1 MSLIQALARPF
12 NDVAAF
18 GFRCAKRIVE
28 LGVVERAIVLAAQ
41 MFSAAIPLLLIA
53 GALAPGGHDIA
64 DTLIDRFHLTGP
76 GAASLRQLFLTPG
89 GTRDALTWVSIVV
102 VLYSAVNFTRT
113 LQRSYE
119 RAWSLTSAGLRAS
132 WRGLVWLLSLVGY
145 IWLTSWMN
153 IALSGVVRATVGGV
167 SALILSF
174 AFWLWTP
181 RVLLG
186 PRIPWRRL
194 VPAAVLTAIVMAA
207 VSIAT
212 PIVMPR
218 ILTHD
223 AQRYGVIGAAFSLLT
238 WLIVVASAVM
248 LATAIAVQIEA
259 EPWGRRI
266 WGSSAPDEPD
276 PSSP

>member
-12 NDVAAF
+12 NELSAF
-18 GFRCAKRIVE
+18 GFRCVKRIVE
-28 LGVVERAIVLAAQ
+28 LGVIERAIVLAAQ
-41 MFSAAIPLLLIA
+41 MFSAAIPVLLVA

-64 DTLIDRFHLTGP
+64 DTLIARFHLTGP
-76 GAASLRQLFLTPG
+76 GAQSLRQLFLTPG

-102 VLYSAVNFTRT
+102 VLYSALNFTRT

-119 RAWSLTSAGLRAS
+119 RAWSLTAGGLRAS

-153 IALSGVVRATVGGV
+153 IALSGVVRATVGGL

-181 RVLLG
+181 RMLLG
-186 PRIPWRRL
+186 PRLPWRRL
-194 VPAAVLTAIVMAA
+194 VPAAVLTAIVMTV

-238 WLIVVASAVM
+238 WLIVVAGAVM
-248 LATAIAVQIEA
+248 VATAIAVQIEA

-266 WGSSAPDEPD
+266 WGSSAAGEPD